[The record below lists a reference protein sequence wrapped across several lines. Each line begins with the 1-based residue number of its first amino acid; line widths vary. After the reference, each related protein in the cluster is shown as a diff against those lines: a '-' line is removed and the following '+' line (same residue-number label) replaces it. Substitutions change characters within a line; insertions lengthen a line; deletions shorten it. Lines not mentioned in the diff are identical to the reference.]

1 MELESVHDAYKKEL
15 ERVCERHQ
23 IELDE
28 NEQRHRNEIQRL
40 CAENSSEISNLKLN
54 LKSLFETELET
65 IKNNHERE
73 ICELKEQFERRLDEL
88 KDCDL
93 DTFTKRIEDDITKT
107 HAKHK
112 KIVSYLV
119 NEIYKLKKTII
130 SSSFDDVDRFSS
142 IDSFDPKLF
151 QNNLNGHDA
160 DIETSDYVLSQDSID
175 MQIKDLED
183 IVQER
188 DDLRSVATTLRHLS
202 KYLCSFLLTK
212 QEELNNSIVER
223 MNGMECGG
231 VLRGGGDRYV
241 IESTENCEKPIN
253 EIRSPRRVHFI
264 PNIEEIVSLIDE
276 HSVLADFTTEGT
288 SEEHNHLELNTCLK
302 KLNEEAAALSD
313 VINNEQNLL
322 CTNSDDI
329 CHKRFFDKEIEN
341 YKKELE
347 NQKSDY
353 KKLFMETSAIEQE
366 NISLKEQL
374 EKETSSVND
383 IKQDNDIDNENLILL
398 KKKAQELIK
407 NYDDWPNLQVLFDE
421 FSTEY
426 IKIIESIKNDKDDL
440 AQQLV
445 VADRRLKSSQKFI
458 KDQIAE
464 REVEREEF
472 DNKLETLKCQLKE
485 REREKESLDTEEI
498 RSHTEQVVT
507 EAEERYIKL
516 ENRYLRTEE
525 LLNTSK
531 LEVLSLKNI
540 ILNQET
546 RLESLIKNEISQKNS
561 INQLTNM
568 LEEEQNNQQD
578 MLTELNRLKNLLEEQ
593 IQSDCHEFADIEIV
607 INKIRLQLK
616 DVEKTIS
623 KRIKDL
629 DTFWV
634 TEECGSPM
642 SEDISVAERC
652 ELPSKISIEKNS
664 SPARIVA
671 TLDDVFIR
679 LQERLNRL
687 FKSEDAIFKHESD
700 QQNIVNKLNK
710 QIKSLESEVD
720 MLRTRLAEKSD
731 QLTTAKMKIDE
742 LRVLKNDNVHL
753 ATSQLQEKLQKVTI
767 ENKQC
772 SQVMEEQN
780 LEIKTLKDS
789 TKYFKNMLSAY
800 ETKLAEK
807 ENIDPNTINNLE
819 SKVVHL
825 AEENISLQIELASKI
840 SQIEALSTQVNSLQ
854 NKELNQNAGNKQNY
868 SVSKSIGTDMHIS
881 ENEQMRRVIPNESN
895 TLPSLQMSYHHQDVS
910 IREPSIIN
918 LSLPSQITKDN
929 TNIHSS
935 LSEDLKSALANTKL
949 ELEEKNALIKVMEK
963 DTERMDQQLK
973 ELKESIKILNLEK
986 IALEDHNHTLVENE
1000 TILTDKL
1007 NDALTNLEKKQ
1018 ETLAELETLGVK
1030 LRAEIQPLVYMK
1042 DILEKKISAIKD
1054 CNKIQLERIECL
1066 ENMNEELLNECDHF
1080 KKNQKD
1086 LEEIKSLQHDNWTLK
1101 NELLNTEKFKVEVA
1115 EKLEELKNEYDLLK
1129 SKNLA
1134 LLDDIENLKLDKY
1147 RLKNELEK
1155 NEELH
1160 ADELVGYQNL
1170 LAEEQN
1176 KKHQI
1181 NMELL
1186 KTIEELTS
1194 HASEQQ
1200 QLMSGI
1206 QENKELEMTCTFSD
1220 FGSENFTSNMSNQP
1234 KDNIKALEIDLEN
1247 ERKKNCGYQ
1256 ITIENKDAEIEHLNT
1271 IKKCQEVKIADYIHR
1286 IQVELDTNTKLE
1298 LTLAKLENHIK
1309 ELENKIEIFKAKELH
1324 QTNDNLVEKLEN
1336 DLVKVLDTNEML
1348 DKELTRIL
1356 NIKEET
1362 DQHLF
1367 EAYKKIAELET
1378 NKNEISLLLEQL
1390 ESKNQMIEAFKHQL
1404 DNAVVAMKDQQVRSD
1419 KDKRSLELKLLDL
1432 KKELKESKQK
1442 YQEIV
1447 NDLEIMKNYVIKK
1460 EKNTEGIQLISEKND
1475 NLVLQLDGAE
1485 KTATEWKKKY
1495 NELLNENCEIKHK
1508 FESLD
1513 AECSHLQNKITEL
1526 QNKLTLSD
1534 HYKNRLKIDIQDITI
1549 PADLELK
1556 HSKLILNLETENV
1569 SLTRKLTETR
1579 EKYNKCRAHLEDI
1592 KTMLTSQNLKNIV
1605 QENIE
1610 LCNTR
1615 DKLQNE
1621 VMELKCCNQDLNRK
1635 LLERK
1640 VENHWPVVGNQHVT
1654 RVEALYHSLVW
1665 QKMYLVKLARG
1676 KDKLLRFIIQEW
1688 PELDNSIVK
1697 TMMQRICA
1705 KRKMS
1710 KFKIVAISL
1719 IAIHRMRLIAV
1730 KHIQPKIDLTQSQL
1744 DLTHYN
1750 LPKKMPWIK
1759 C

>member
-15 ERVCERHQ
+15 ERVCEKHQ

-28 NEQRHRNEIQRL
+28 TEQRHRNEIQRL
-40 CAENSSEISNLKLN
+40 CAENSSEVSN
-54 LKSLFETELET
+54 LKSLFETELEK
-65 IKNNHERE
+65 IKNNHEHE
-73 ICELKEQFERRLDEL
+73 ICELKEQFERRLNDL

-93 DTFTKRIEDDITKT
+93 DTLTKRIEDDITKT
-107 HAKHK
+107 QAKHK

-151 QNNLNGHDA
+151 QNNLNGHDT

-188 DDLRSVATTLRHLS
+188 DDLRSVATTLRQLS

-231 VLRGGGDRYV
+231 VLNGSGDKYG
-241 IESTENCEKPIN
+241 IESTDSCEKTIDGT
-253 EIRSPRRVHFI
+253 RSPRRVHFV

-276 HSVLADFTTEGT
+276 NSVLADFTNTEGT
-288 SEEHNHLELNTCLK
+288 IEERNHLKLNTCLK

-313 VINNEQNLL
+313 VINDEQKLL
-322 CTNSDDI
+322 CINSDDI
-329 CHKRFFDKEIEN
+329 CHKTFFDKKIEF

-347 NQKSDY
+347 KQKSDF
-353 KKLFMETSAIEQE
+353 KKLFIKTSALEQE
-366 NISLKEQL
+366 NVSLKEQL
-374 EKETSSVND
+374 EKEISSVNE
-383 IKQDNDIDNENLILL
+383 KENYNNDIDNENIILL
-398 KKKAQELIK
+398 QKKAQELIK
-407 NYDDWPNLQVLFDE
+407 NYDDWPNLQILFDE

-426 IKIIESIKNDKDDL
+426 NKIIDNIKNDKDDL

-445 VADRRLKSSQKFI
+445 VADRRLKASQKFI

-472 DNKLETLKCQLKE
+472 DYKLETLKCQLKE
-485 REREKESLDTEEI
+485 RERESLDTEDL

-516 ENRYLRTEE
+516 ENRCLRTEE

-531 LEVLSLKNI
+531 LEIQSLKNI
-540 ILNQET
+540 ILNKET
-546 RLESLIKNEISQKNS
+546 RIENLIKNEISQKNS

-568 LEEEQNNQQD
+568 LEEEQNNQHD

-593 IQSDCHEFADIEIV
+593 IQSDYSEFADIEIV

-616 DVEKTIS
+616 DVEITIS

-652 ELPSKISIEKNS
+652 ELPNKISIEKNS

-710 QIKSLESEVD
+710 QIKSLESEID

-731 QLTTAKMKIDE
+731 QLTTSKMKIDE
-742 LRVLKNDNVHL
+742 LRILKNDNVHL
-753 ATSQLQEKLQKVTI
+753 ATSQLQEKLQKMTI

-772 SQVMEEQN
+772 SKVMEEQN
-780 LEIKTLKDS
+780 LEIKHLKDS
-789 TKYFKNMLSAY
+789 TKHFKNILSTY
-800 ETKLAEK
+800 ESKLAEK

-819 SKVVHL
+819 SKVVRL
-825 AEENISLQIELASKI
+825 AEENISLQIELANKI
-840 SQIEALSTQVNSLQ
+840 SQIETLSTQQNNLQ
-854 NKELNQNAGNKQNY
+854 HKELNKNIVNKQNH
-868 SVSKSIGTDMHIS
+868 SVSKSVGTDMHIS
-881 ENEQMRRVIPNESN
+881 ENEQMRRAIPNESN
-895 TLPSLQMSYHHQDVS
+895 TLPSLQMSYNHQDIS
-910 IREPSIIN
+910 IHEPSMLN
-918 LSLPSQITKDN
+918 LSLPSHITKDN

-935 LSEDLKSALANTKL
+935 ICEELKSTLANTKL
-949 ELEEKNALIKVMEK
+949 ELEEKNAIIKVMEK

-973 ELKESIKILNLEK
+973 ELKESIKMLDLEK
-986 IALEDHNHTLVENE
+986 NALKNHNHILVENE

-1007 NDALTNLEKKQ
+1007 NEALSNLDKKQ

-1066 ENMNEELLNECDHF
+1066 ENINDELSNECNHL

-1086 LEEIKSLQHDNWTLK
+1086 LEEIKSLQQDNWTLK
-1101 NELLNTEKFKVEVA
+1101 HELLNTEKFKVEVN
-1115 EKLEELKNEYDLLK
+1115 EKIEELKNEYDVLK

-1134 LLDDIENLKLDKY
+1134 LINDIENLKLDKH

-1160 ADELVGYQNL
+1160 ADELIGYQNL

-1176 KKHQI
+1176 KKHQV

-1194 HASEQQ
+1194 RASEQQ
-1200 QLMSGI
+1200 NLMSGI
-1206 QENKELEMTCTFSD
+1206 QENKELDVTCSFSD
-1220 FGSENFTSNMSNQP
+1220 FDSENFTTYLSNQP
-1234 KDNIKALEIDLEN
+1234 KDNIKTLEIDLEN
-1247 ERKKNCGYQ
+1247 QRKTTSEYQ
-1256 ITIENKDAEIEHLNT
+1256 INIQNKDAEIEHLNNL
-1271 IKKCQEVKIADYIHR
+1271 KKIQEVKIADYMHR
-1286 IQVELDTNTKLE
+1286 IQVELNKNTELE
-1298 LTLAKLENHIK
+1298 LNLTKYANHIK

-1324 QTNDNLVEKLEN
+1324 QANDNLVEKLEN

-1356 NIKEET
+1356 DIKEET
-1362 DQHLF
+1362 DQHLI
-1367 EAYKKIAELET
+1367 EVYKKIAELET
-1378 NKNEISLLLEQL
+1378 HKNQNSLLLEQL
-1390 ESKNQMIEAFKHQL
+1390 ESKNQIIEAFKLQL
-1404 DNAVVAMKDQQVRSD
+1404 DNAKSVIKDQQARAVED
-1419 KDKRSLELKLLDL
+1419 KQLFELKLLDL
-1432 KKELKESKQK
+1432 QKELKESKLK
-1442 YQEIV
+1442 YQEII
-1447 NDLEIMKNYVIKK
+1447 NDFEIMKNYVIEREKK
-1460 EKNTEGIQLISEKND
+1460 TQGLQLISKKSD
-1475 NLVLQLDGAE
+1475 NMELKLIGAE
-1485 KTATEWKKKY
+1485 KTAIEWQKKY
-1495 NELLNENCEIKHK
+1495 NELLNENCEIKNK

-1513 AECSHLQNKITEL
+1513 AECSHLRNKITEL

-1534 HYKNRLKIDIQDITI
+1534 HYKNRLKIDIQDITT

-1556 HSKLILNLETENV
+1556 YSKTILDLETENV

-1605 QENIE
+1605 QENLE

-1621 VMELKCCNQDLNRK
+1621 VKDLKCCNQDLNRK
-1635 LLERK
+1635 LLEK
-1640 VENHWPVVGNQHVT
+1640 KSENHWPVVGNQQIS

-1676 KDKLLRFIIQEW
+1676 KDKLLKFVIKEW
-1688 PELDNSIVK
+1688 PDLDNSIVK
-1697 TMMQRICA
+1697 TMMQRICN

-1719 IAIHRMRLIAV
+1719 IAIHRMRLIAT
-1730 KHIQPKIDLTQSQL
+1730 KHIQPRIDLTQPQL
-1744 DLTHYN
+1744 NLTHYN

>member
-15 ERVCERHQ
+15 ERVCEKHQ

-40 CAENSSEISNLKLN
+40 CTENSSEISNLKLT
-54 LKSLFETELET
+54 LKSLFETELEK
-65 IKNNHERE
+65 IKNNHENE
-73 ICELKEQFERRLDEL
+73 ICELKEQFERRLNDL

-93 DTFTKRIEDDITKT
+93 DTLTKRIEDDITKT

-130 SSSFDDVDRFSS
+130 SSSFEDVDRFSS

-188 DDLRSVATTLRHLS
+188 DDLRSIATTLRQLS

-212 QEELNNSIVER
+212 QEELNNSIVEC

-231 VLRGGGDRYV
+231 VLRGRGDGYG
-241 IESTENCEKPIN
+241 IESTDNCEKPVN

-276 HSVLADFTTEGT
+276 NSVLADFTTEGT

-302 KLNEEAAALSD
+302 KLNDEAAALSD
-313 VINNEQNLL
+313 VINNEQKLL
-322 CTNSDDI
+322 CINSDDM
-329 CHKRFFDKEIEN
+329 CHIRLFDKKIEY

-347 NQKSDY
+347 IQKSNY
-353 KKLFMETSAIEQE
+353 KKLFMETSALEQE
-366 NISLKEQL
+366 NVFLKEQL
-374 EKETSSVND
+374 EKESSSID
-383 IKQDNDIDNENLILL
+383 DKKQYNDIDNENLILL
-398 KKKAQELIK
+398 KEKAQEIIK
-407 NYDDWPNLQVLFDE
+407 NYDEWPNLQVLFDE
-421 FSTEY
+421 FSAEY
-426 IKIIESIKNDKDDL
+426 NKIIENIKNDKDDL

-445 VADRRLKSSQKFI
+445 VADSRLKSSQKFI

-464 REVEREEF
+464 REIEREEF

-485 REREKESLDTEEI
+485 RERESLDTEDL

-516 ENRYLRTEE
+516 ENRRLRTEE
-525 LLNTSK
+525 LLNTSQ

-540 ILNQET
+540 ILNHEI
-546 RLESLIKNEISQKNS
+546 RIENLIKNEISQKNS

-578 MLTELNRLKNLLEEQ
+578 MLTELNRLKNVLEEQ
-593 IQSDCHEFADIEIV
+593 IQCDCHEFGDIEIV

-652 ELPSKISIEKNS
+652 ELPNKISIEKNS

-700 QQNIVNKLNK
+700 QQNIVDKLNK

-753 ATSQLQEKLQKVTI
+753 ATSQLQEKLQKITT

-772 SQVMEEQN
+772 SQIMEEQN

-807 ENIDPNTINNLE
+807 ANIDPNTINNLE

-840 SQIEALSTQVNSLQ
+840 SQIEALSTQLNSLQ

-868 SVSKSIGTDMHIS
+868 SVSKIIGTDMHIS
-881 ENEQMRRVIPNESN
+881 ENEQMRRAIPNESN

-918 LSLPSQITKDN
+918 LSLPSQTTKDN

-935 LSEDLKSALANTKL
+935 ISEELKSALANTKL

-963 DTERMDQQLK
+963 DSECMDQQLK
-973 ELKESIKILNLEK
+973 ELKESIKMLSVEK
-986 IALEDHNHTLVENE
+986 IALENHNRTLVENE

-1007 NDALTNLEKKQ
+1007 NDALTNLDKKQ

-1042 DILEKKISAIKD
+1042 DILEKKISAFKD
-1054 CNKIQLERIECL
+1054 CNKVQSERIECL
-1066 ENMNEELLNECDHF
+1066 ENINSELLNECDYL

-1086 LEEIKSLQHDNWTLK
+1086 LEEIKSLQQDNWTLK

-1115 EKLEELKNEYDLLK
+1115 EKLEELKNEYDVLK

-1134 LLDDIENLKLDKY
+1134 LKDDIENLKLDKH

-1160 ADELVGYQNL
+1160 ADEIIGYQNL

-1194 HASEQQ
+1194 QASEQQ

-1206 QENKELEMTCTFSD
+1206 QENKELEVTCTFSD
-1220 FGSENFTSNMSNQP
+1220 FGSENFTSNLSNQP

-1247 ERKKNCGYQ
+1247 ERKKTTGYQ
-1256 ITIENKDAEIEHLNT
+1256 INIENKDAEIEHLNT
-1271 IKKCQEVKIADYIHR
+1271 IKKCQELKITDYMHR

-1298 LTLAKLENHIK
+1298 LTVAKLENHIK

-1324 QTNDNLVEKLEN
+1324 QINDNLVEKLEN

-1348 DKELTRIL
+1348 DKELNRIL
-1356 NIKEET
+1356 DIKEET
-1362 DQHLF
+1362 DQHLI
-1367 EAYKKIAELET
+1367 EAYKQIAELET
-1378 NKNEISLLLEQL
+1378 HKNQISLLLEQL
-1390 ESKNQMIEAFKHQL
+1390 ESKNQMIDTFKHQL
-1404 DNAVVAMKDQQVRSD
+1404 DNAAIVIKDQQARSD
-1419 KDKRSLELKLLDL
+1419 KDKRKLELKLLDL
-1432 KKELKESKQK
+1432 QKELKESKQK

-1447 NDLEIMKNYVIKK
+1447 NDFEIMKNYVIKK

-1475 NLVLQLDGAE
+1475 NLELQLDDAE
-1485 KTATEWKKKY
+1485 KTTTEWQKKY

-1513 AECSHLQNKITEL
+1513 AECRHLQNKITEL

-1534 HYKNRLKIDIQDITI
+1534 HYKNRLKIDIQDITT

-1556 HSKLILNLETENV
+1556 HSKLILNLEAENV

-1605 QENIE
+1605 QENVE

-1621 VMELKCCNQDLNRK
+1621 VMELKCCVQNLNKK
-1635 LLERK
+1635 LLEKK
-1640 VENHWPVVGNQHVT
+1640 VENHWPVVGNQHIT

-1688 PELDNSIVK
+1688 PDLDNSIVK

-1719 IAIHRMRLIAV
+1719 IAIHRMRLMAV

>member
-1 MELESVHDAYKKEL
+1 MELELVHDAYKKEL
-15 ERVCERHQ
+15 ERVCEKHQ

-40 CAENSSEISNLKLN
+40 CAENASEISNLKLT
-54 LKSLFETELET
+54 LKSLFETELVK
-65 IKNNHERE
+65 IKNNHEHE
-73 ICELKEQFERRLDEL
+73 ICELKEQFEKRLNDL

-93 DTFTKRIEDDITKT
+93 DTLTKRIEDDITKT

-130 SSSFDDVDRFSS
+130 NSSFDDVDRFSS

-188 DDLRSVATTLRHLS
+188 DDLRSVATTLRQLS

-223 MNGMECGG
+223 MNGMKCGG
-231 VLRGGGDRYV
+231 VLEGGGDRYG
-241 IESTENCEKPIN
+241 IESTDNCEKPVN
-253 EIRSPRRVHFI
+253 EMRSPRRVHFI

-288 SEEHNHLELNTCLK
+288 SEDHNHLELNSCLK
-302 KLNEEAAALSD
+302 KLNDEAAALSD
-313 VINNEQNLL
+313 VINNEQQFLSI
-322 CTNSDDI
+322 NSDDI
-329 CHKRFFDKEIEN
+329 CYIRYFDKKIEN

-347 NQKSDY
+347 KQRSEY
-353 KKLFMETSAIEQE
+353 KKLFMENSALEQE
-366 NISLKEQL
+366 NVSLKEQL
-374 EKETSSVND
+374 EKESSDVND
-383 IKQDNDIDNENLILL
+383 KKQYNDIDNENLILL

-407 NYDDWPNLQVLFDE
+407 NYNDWPNLQIIFDE
-421 FSTEY
+421 FSAEY
-426 IKIIESIKNDKDDL
+426 NKIIENIKNDKDDL
-440 AQQLV
+440 AQQLD

-472 DNKLETLKCQLKE
+472 DSKLETLKFQLKE
-485 REREKESLDTEEI
+485 KERESLDTEDL

-516 ENRYLRTEE
+516 ENRCLRTEE

-546 RLESLIKNEISQKNS
+546 RIENLIKNEISQKNS

-593 IQSDCHEFADIEIV
+593 IQNDGHEFADIEIV

-652 ELPSKISIEKNS
+652 ELPNKISIEKNS

-710 QIKSLESEVD
+710 QSLESEVD

-731 QLTTAKMKIDE
+731 QLITAKMKIDE

-753 ATSQLQEKLQKVTI
+753 ATSQLQEKLQKITI

-772 SQVMEEQN
+772 SQIMEEQN
-780 LEIKTLKDS
+780 HEIRTLKDS

-807 ENIDPNTINNLE
+807 ENIDPNTFNNLE

-825 AEENISLQIELASKI
+825 AEENISLQINLASKI
-840 SQIEALSTQVNSLQ
+840 SEIEALSNQLNSLQ
-854 NKELNQNAGNKQNY
+854 NTELTKNDGNTQNH

-881 ENEQMRRVIPNESN
+881 ENEQMRRAIPNESN
-895 TLPSLQMSYHHQDVS
+895 TLPSLQMSYHHQDIS
-910 IREPSIIN
+910 MREPSIIN

-935 LSEDLKSALANTKL
+935 ISEELKSALANTKL

-963 DTERMDQQLK
+963 DTELMDQQLK
-973 ELKESIKILNLEK
+973 ELKESIKTLTFEK
-986 IALEDHNHTLVENE
+986 NALENHNHTLIENE
-1000 TILTDKL
+1000 TLLTDKL
-1007 NDALTNLEKKQ
+1007 NDALTHLDKKQ
-1018 ETLAELETLGVK
+1018 ETLSELETLGVK

-1042 DILEKKISAIKD
+1042 DVLEKKISAFKD
-1054 CNKIQLERIECL
+1054 CNKIQSERIDCL
-1066 ENMNEELLNECDHF
+1066 ENINSELLNECDNL

-1086 LEEIKSLQHDNWTLK
+1086 LEEIKSIQQDNWTLK
-1101 NELLNTEKFKVEVA
+1101 NELLNNEKFKVEVN
-1115 EKLEELKNEYDLLK
+1115 EKLEKLKNENDVLK

-1134 LLDDIENLKLDKY
+1134 LIDDIENLKLDKY

-1186 KTIEELTS
+1186 KTIEELTIQ
-1194 HASEQQ
+1194 ASEQH

-1206 QENKELEMTCTFSD
+1206 QENKELEVTCTFSD
-1220 FGSENFTSNMSNQP
+1220 FSSENFTPNLSNQT
-1234 KDNIKALEIDLEN
+1234 KDRIKALEIDLEN
-1247 ERKKNCGYQ
+1247 ERKKTYGYK
-1256 ITIENKDAEIEHLNT
+1256 INIENKDAEIEQLNI
-1271 IKKCQEVKIADYIHR
+1271 IKRCQELKITDYMHR
-1286 IQVELDTNTKLE
+1286 IKVELETNTKLE
-1298 LTLAKLENHIK
+1298 LNLAKLENHIK
-1309 ELENKIEIFKAKELH
+1309 ELENKIEIFKAKDLC

-1356 NIKEET
+1356 DIKEET
-1362 DQHLF
+1362 DQHLI

-1378 NKNEISLLLEQL
+1378 QKNQISLLLEQL
-1390 ESKNQMIEAFKHQL
+1390 DSKNQMIETFKHQL
-1404 DNAVVAMKDQQVRSD
+1404 DNADIVIKDQQAKSD
-1419 KDKRSLELKLLDL
+1419 KDKRLLELKLLDL
-1432 KKELKESKQK
+1432 NKELKESKQK

-1447 NDLEIMKNYVIKK
+1447 NDFEIMKHYVTKK
-1460 EKNTEGIQLISEKND
+1460 KKKTEEISEKND
-1475 NLVLQLDGAE
+1475 NMESQLNMAE
-1485 KTATEWKKKY
+1485 KTATEWQKKY
-1495 NELLNENCEIKHK
+1495 NDLLNENCEIKLK
-1508 FESLD
+1508 FEILD
-1513 AECSHLQNKITEL
+1513 AECGHLQNKITEL
-1526 QNKLTLSD
+1526 QHKLTLSD
-1534 HYKNRLKIDIQDITI
+1534 HYKNRLMIDIQDITT

-1569 SLTRKLTETR
+1569 LITKKLTETR

-1592 KTMLTSQNLKNIV
+1592 KTMLTSQNLKNIAQANV
-1605 QENIE
+1605 E

-1621 VMELKCCNQDLNRK
+1621 VMELKCCVQDLNRK
-1635 LLERK
+1635 LLEKK
-1640 VENHWPVVGNQHVT
+1640 VENHWPVDGNQRIT

-1688 PELDNSIVK
+1688 PDLDNSIVK

-1719 IAIHRMRLIAV
+1719 IAINRMRLIAV
-1730 KHIQPKIDLTQSQL
+1730 KQVQPKIDLTQSQL
-1744 DLTHYN
+1744 NLTHYN

>member
-1 MELESVHDAYKKEL
+1 MELELVHDAYKKEL
-15 ERVCERHQ
+15 ERVCEKHQ

-40 CAENSSEISNLKLN
+40 CAENASEISNLKLT
-54 LKSLFETELET
+54 LKSLFETELVK
-65 IKNNHERE
+65 IKNNHEHE
-73 ICELKEQFERRLDEL
+73 ICELKEQFEKRLNDL

-93 DTFTKRIEDDITKT
+93 DTLTKRIEDDITKT

-130 SSSFDDVDRFSS
+130 NSSFDDVDRFSS

-188 DDLRSVATTLRHLS
+188 DDLRSVATTLRQLS

-223 MNGMECGG
+223 MNGMKCGG
-231 VLRGGGDRYV
+231 VLEGGGDRYG
-241 IESTENCEKPIN
+241 IESTDNCEKPVN
-253 EIRSPRRVHFI
+253 EMRSPRRVHFI

-288 SEEHNHLELNTCLK
+288 SEDHNHLELNSCLK
-302 KLNEEAAALSD
+302 KLNDEAAALSD
-313 VINNEQNLL
+313 VINNEQQFLSI
-322 CTNSDDI
+322 NSDDI
-329 CHKRFFDKEIEN
+329 CYIRYFDKKIEN

-347 NQKSDY
+347 KQRSEY
-353 KKLFMETSAIEQE
+353 KKLFMENSALEQE
-366 NISLKEQL
+366 NVSLKEQL
-374 EKETSSVND
+374 EKESSDVND
-383 IKQDNDIDNENLILL
+383 KKQYNDIDNENLILL

-407 NYDDWPNLQVLFDE
+407 NYNDWPNLQIIFDE
-421 FSTEY
+421 FSAEY
-426 IKIIESIKNDKDDL
+426 NKIIENIKNDKDDL
-440 AQQLV
+440 AQQLD

-472 DNKLETLKCQLKE
+472 DSKLETLKFQLKE
-485 REREKESLDTEEI
+485 KERESLDTEDL

-516 ENRYLRTEE
+516 ENRCLRTEE

-546 RLESLIKNEISQKNS
+546 RIENLIKNEISQKNS

-593 IQSDCHEFADIEIV
+593 IQNDGHEFADIEIV

-652 ELPSKISIEKNS
+652 ELPNKISIEKNS

-710 QIKSLESEVD
+710 QVKSLESEVD

-731 QLTTAKMKIDE
+731 QLITAKMKIDE

-753 ATSQLQEKLQKVTI
+753 ATSQLQEKLQKITI

-772 SQVMEEQN
+772 SQIMEEQN
-780 LEIKTLKDS
+780 HEIRTLKDS

-807 ENIDPNTINNLE
+807 ENIDPNTFNNLE

-825 AEENISLQIELASKI
+825 AEENISLQINLASKI
-840 SQIEALSTQVNSLQ
+840 SEIEALSNQLNSLQ
-854 NKELNQNAGNKQNY
+854 NTELTKNDGNTQNH

-881 ENEQMRRVIPNESN
+881 ENEQMRRAIPNESN
-895 TLPSLQMSYHHQDVS
+895 TLPSLQMSYHHQDIS
-910 IREPSIIN
+910 MREPSIIN

-935 LSEDLKSALANTKL
+935 ISEELKSALANTKL

-963 DTERMDQQLK
+963 DTELMDQQLK
-973 ELKESIKILNLEK
+973 ELKESIKTLTFEK
-986 IALEDHNHTLVENE
+986 NALENHNHTLIENE
-1000 TILTDKL
+1000 TLLTDKL
-1007 NDALTNLEKKQ
+1007 NDALTHLDKKQ
-1018 ETLAELETLGVK
+1018 ETLSELETLGVK

-1042 DILEKKISAIKD
+1042 DVLEKKISAFKD
-1054 CNKIQLERIECL
+1054 CNKIQSERIDCL
-1066 ENMNEELLNECDHF
+1066 ENINSELLNECDNL

-1086 LEEIKSLQHDNWTLK
+1086 LEEIKSIQQDNWTLK
-1101 NELLNTEKFKVEVA
+1101 NELLNNEKFKVEVN
-1115 EKLEELKNEYDLLK
+1115 EKLEKLKNENDVLK

-1134 LLDDIENLKLDKY
+1134 LIDDIENLKLDKY

-1186 KTIEELTS
+1186 KTIEELTIQ
-1194 HASEQQ
+1194 ASEQH

-1206 QENKELEMTCTFSD
+1206 QENKELEVTCTFSD
-1220 FGSENFTSNMSNQP
+1220 FSSENFTPNLSNQT
-1234 KDNIKALEIDLEN
+1234 KDRIKALEIDLEN
-1247 ERKKNCGYQ
+1247 ERKKTYGYK
-1256 ITIENKDAEIEHLNT
+1256 INIENKDAEIEQLNI
-1271 IKKCQEVKIADYIHR
+1271 IKRCQELKITDYMHR
-1286 IQVELDTNTKLE
+1286 IKVELETNTKLE
-1298 LTLAKLENHIK
+1298 LNLAKLENHIK
-1309 ELENKIEIFKAKELH
+1309 ELENKIEIFKAKDLC

-1356 NIKEET
+1356 DIKEET
-1362 DQHLF
+1362 DQHLI

-1378 NKNEISLLLEQL
+1378 QKNQISLLLEQL
-1390 ESKNQMIEAFKHQL
+1390 DSKNQMIETFKHQL
-1404 DNAVVAMKDQQVRSD
+1404 DNADIVIKDQQAKSD
-1419 KDKRSLELKLLDL
+1419 KDKRLLELKLLDL
-1432 KKELKESKQK
+1432 NKELKESKQK

-1447 NDLEIMKNYVIKK
+1447 NDFEIMKHYVTKK
-1460 EKNTEGIQLISEKND
+1460 KKKTEEISEKND
-1475 NLVLQLDGAE
+1475 NMESQLNMAE
-1485 KTATEWKKKY
+1485 KTATEWQKKY
-1495 NELLNENCEIKHK
+1495 NDLLNENCEIKLK
-1508 FESLD
+1508 FEILD
-1513 AECSHLQNKITEL
+1513 AECGHLQNKITEL
-1526 QNKLTLSD
+1526 QHKLTLSD
-1534 HYKNRLKIDIQDITI
+1534 HYKNRLMIDIQDITT

-1569 SLTRKLTETR
+1569 LITKKLTETR

-1592 KTMLTSQNLKNIV
+1592 KTMLTSQNLKNIAQANV
-1605 QENIE
+1605 E

-1621 VMELKCCNQDLNRK
+1621 VMELKCCVQDLNRK
-1635 LLERK
+1635 LLEKK
-1640 VENHWPVVGNQHVT
+1640 VENHWPVDGNQRIT

-1688 PELDNSIVK
+1688 PDLDNSIVK

-1719 IAIHRMRLIAV
+1719 IAINRMRLIAV
-1730 KHIQPKIDLTQSQL
+1730 KQVQPKIDLTQSQL
-1744 DLTHYN
+1744 NLTHYN

>member
-15 ERVCERHQ
+15 ERVCEKHQ

-40 CAENSSEISNLKLN
+40 CTENASEISNLKLT
-54 LKSLFETELET
+54 LKSLFETELVK
-65 IKNNHERE
+65 IKNNHEHE
-73 ICELKEQFERRLDEL
+73 ICELKEQFEKRLNDL

-93 DTFTKRIEDDITKT
+93 DTLTKRIEDDITKT

-188 DDLRSVATTLRHLS
+188 DDLRSVATTLRQLS

-231 VLRGGGDRYV
+231 VLKGGGDRYI
-241 IESTENCEKPIN
+241 IESSTDNCEKPVH
-253 EIRSPRRVHFI
+253 EMRSPRRVHFI

-302 KLNEEAAALSD
+302 KLNDEAAALSD
-313 VINNEQNLL
+313 VINNEQKLL
-322 CTNSDDI
+322 SINSDDI
-329 CHKRFFDKEIEN
+329 CHIRYFDNKIEY

-347 NQKSDY
+347 KQKSDY
-353 KKLFMETSAIEQE
+353 KKLFMENSALEQE
-366 NISLKEQL
+366 NVSLKEQL
-374 EKETSSVND
+374 EKESSSVND
-383 IKQDNDIDNENLILL
+383 KKQYNDIENENLISL

-407 NYDDWPNLQVLFDE
+407 NYDDWPNLQVIFDE
-421 FSTEY
+421 FSAEY
-426 IKIIESIKNDKDDL
+426 DKIIENIKNDKDDL

-445 VADRRLKSSQKFI
+445 VADRRLNSSQKFI

-464 REVEREEF
+464 REIEREEF
-472 DNKLETLKCQLKE
+472 DNKLETLKFQLKE
-485 REREKESLDTEEI
+485 RERESLDTEDL

-531 LEVLSLKNI
+531 LEVISLKNI

-546 RLESLIKNEISQKNS
+546 RIENLIKNENSQKNS

-593 IQSDCHEFADIEIV
+593 IQNDGHEFADIEIV

-652 ELPSKISIEKNS
+652 ELPNKISIEKNS

-731 QLTTAKMKIDE
+731 QLITAKMKIDE

-753 ATSQLQEKLQKVTI
+753 ATSQLQEKLQKMTI

-772 SQVMEEQN
+772 SQIMEEQN
-780 LEIKTLKDS
+780 HEIRTLKDS

-825 AEENISLQIELASKI
+825 AEENISLQIDLASKI
-840 SQIEALSTQVNSLQ
+840 SQIEALSKQLNSLQ
-854 NKELNQNAGNKQNY
+854 NKELNKNDGNSKNH
-868 SVSKSIGTDMHIS
+868 SVSKSIGMDMHLS
-881 ENEQMRRVIPNESN
+881 ENEQMRRAIPNESN

-910 IREPSIIN
+910 MREPSIIN

-935 LSEDLKSALANTKL
+935 ISEELKSELANTKL

-963 DTERMDQQLK
+963 DTELMDQQLK
-973 ELKESIKILNLEK
+973 ELKESIKRLTFEK
-986 IALEDHNHTLVENE
+986 NALEDHNHTLIENE

-1007 NDALTNLEKKQ
+1007 NDALTHLDKKQ

-1042 DILEKKISAIKD
+1042 DILEKKISAFKD
-1054 CNKIQLERIECL
+1054 CNKIQSERIECL
-1066 ENMNEELLNECDHF
+1066 ENINSELLNECDNL

-1086 LEEIKSLQHDNWTLK
+1086 LEEIKSLQQDNWTLK

-1115 EKLEELKNEYDLLK
+1115 EKLEELKNEYDVLK

-1194 HASEQQ
+1194 QASEQH

-1206 QENKELEMTCTFSD
+1206 QETKELEVTCTFSD
-1220 FGSENFTSNMSNQP
+1220 FGSENFTSNLSNQT
-1234 KDNIKALEIDLEN
+1234 KDKIKALEIDLEN
-1247 ERKKNCGYQ
+1247 ERKKTSGYQ
-1256 ITIENKDAEIEHLNT
+1256 IDIENKDAEIEQLNT
-1271 IKKCQEVKIADYIHR
+1271 IKRCQEIKMTDYMHR
-1286 IQVELDTNTKLE
+1286 IKVELETNTKLE

-1309 ELENKIEIFKAKELH
+1309 ELENKIEVFKSKELC

-1336 DLVKVLDTNEML
+1336 DLEKVLDTNEML

-1356 NIKEET
+1356 DIKEET
-1362 DQHLF
+1362 DQHLI

-1378 NKNEISLLLEQL
+1378 QKNQISLLLEQL
-1390 ESKNQMIEAFKHQL
+1390 ENKNKMIETFKHQL
-1404 DNAVVAMKDQQVRSD
+1404 DNADIAIKDQQARSD
-1419 KDKRSLELKLLDL
+1419 KDKRLLELKLLDL
-1432 KKELKESKQK
+1432 NKELKESKQK

-1447 NDLEIMKNYVIKK
+1447 NDFEIMKNYVIKK
-1460 EKNTEGIQLISEKND
+1460 KKNTEEISEKND
-1475 NLVLQLDGAE
+1475 NLESLLNEAE
-1485 KTATEWKKKY
+1485 KTATEWQKKY
-1495 NELLNENCEIKHK
+1495 NDLLNENCEIKLK
-1508 FESLD
+1508 FEILD
-1513 AECSHLQNKITEL
+1513 AECGHLQNKITEL
-1526 QNKLTLSD
+1526 QHKLTLSD
-1534 HYKNRLKIDIQDITI
+1534 HYKNRLMIDIQDITT

-1569 SLTRKLTETR
+1569 LITKKLTETR
-1579 EKYNKCRAHLEDI
+1579 EKYNKCRAHLEEI
-1592 KTMLTSQNLKNIV
+1592 KTMLTSQNLKNIA
-1605 QENIE
+1605 QENVE

-1621 VMELKCCNQDLNRK
+1621 VMELKCCVQDLNRK
-1635 LLERK
+1635 LLEKK
-1640 VENHWPVVGNQHVT
+1640 VENHWPVNGNQRIT

-1710 KFKIVAISL
+1710 KFKIAAISL

-1730 KHIQPKIDLTQSQL
+1730 KHEQPKIDLTQSQL
-1744 DLTHYN
+1744 ELTHYN

>member
-15 ERVCERHQ
+15 ERVCEKHQ

-28 NEQRHRNEIQRL
+28 NEQRHRDEIQRL
-40 CAENSSEISNLKLN
+40 CAENLSEISNLKLN
-54 LKSLFETELET
+54 LKSLFDTELEK
-65 IKNNHERE
+65 IKSNHEHE
-73 ICELKEQFERRLDEL
+73 ICELKEQFERRLNDL
-88 KDCDL
+88 KDCDI
-93 DTFTKRIEDDITKT
+93 DTLTKRIEDDITKT

-188 DDLRSVATTLRHLS
+188 DDLRSVATTLRQLS

-231 VLRGGGDRYV
+231 VLRGGGDLYG
-241 IESTENCEKPIN
+241 IKLTDDCEKSIN
-253 EIRSPRRVHFI
+253 EISPRRVHFI

-276 HSVLADFTTEGT
+276 HSVLADFTIEKTR
-288 SEEHNHLELNTCLK
+288 EERNHLELNTCLK
-302 KLNEEAAALSD
+302 KLNEEAAALCD
-313 VINNEQNLL
+313 VINNEQKLL
-322 CTNSDDI
+322 CANSDEI

-341 YKKELE
+341 YKKALE
-347 NQKSDY
+347 NQKADY
-353 KKLFMETSAIEQE
+353 KKLFMETSALEQE
-366 NISLKEQL
+366 NLSLKEQL
-374 EKETSSVND
+374 EKGSSSVND
-383 IKQDNDIDNENLILL
+383 IKQDNDIDNDNLILL

-407 NYDDWPNLQVLFDE
+407 NYNDWPNLQALFDE
-421 FSTEY
+421 FSAEY
-426 IKIIESIKNDKDDL
+426 IKIIENIKNDKDDL

-472 DNKLETLKCQLKE
+472 DSKLETLKCQLKE
-485 REREKESLDTEEI
+485 REKESLDTEDL

-516 ENRYLRTEE
+516 ENKHLRTEE

-546 RLESLIKNEISQKNS
+546 RLENLIKNEISQKNS
-561 INQLTNM
+561 ITQLTNM

-578 MLTELNRLKNLLEEQ
+578 MLTELNRLKNVLEEQ

-642 SEDISVAERC
+642 SEDISIAELC
-652 ELPSKISIEKNS
+652 ELPSKINIEKNS

-671 TLDDVFIR
+671 SLDDVFIR

-700 QQNIVNKLNK
+700 QQIIVNKINK
-710 QIKSLESEVD
+710 QIKSLEAEVD

-753 ATSQLQEKLQKVTI
+753 TTSQLQEKLQKVTM
-767 ENKQC
+767 ENKQY

-780 LEIKTLKDS
+780 HEIKTLKDS

-807 ENIDPNTINNLE
+807 ENIDPNTIYNLE

-825 AEENISLQIELASKI
+825 AEENISLQIELGNKI
-840 SQIEALSTQVNSLQ
+840 SQIEALSTQINSLQ
-854 NKELNQNAGNKQNY
+854 NKDLNQNAGNKENY

-910 IREPSIIN
+910 IHEPSIIN

-929 TNIHSS
+929 TNIHGSI
-935 LSEDLKSALANTKL
+935 SEDLKSALANTKL

-963 DTERMDQQLK
+963 DTEHMDQQLK
-973 ELKESIKILNLEK
+973 ELKESIKMLNLEK

-1007 NDALTNLEKKQ
+1007 NDALTHLDKKQ

-1042 DILEKKISAIKD
+1042 DILEKKILAIKD
-1054 CNKIQLERIECL
+1054 CNKIQSERIECL
-1066 ENMNEELLNECDHF
+1066 ENMNEELLNECDHL

-1086 LEEIKSLQHDNWTLK
+1086 LDEIKSLQQDNWTLK

-1134 LLDDIENLKLDKY
+1134 LIDDIENLKLDKY

-1155 NEELH
+1155 NKELH
-1160 ADELVGYQNL
+1160 ADELIGYQNL

-1186 KTIEELTS
+1186 KTIEELTIQ
-1194 HASEQQ
+1194 ASEQQ
-1200 QLMSGI
+1200 QLMSGV
-1206 QENKELEMTCTFSD
+1206 QENKESEVTCTFSD
-1220 FGSENFTSNMSNQP
+1220 FGSENFTSNTSNQP
-1234 KDNIKALEIDLEN
+1234 KDHIKALEIDLDN
-1247 ERKKNCGYQ
+1247 ERKKTSEYQ
-1256 ITIENKDAEIEHLNT
+1256 INIENKDAEIEHLNT
-1271 IKKCQEVKIADYIHR
+1271 IKKIQEVKINGYIQK

-1356 NIKEET
+1356 DIKEET
-1362 DQHLF
+1362 DQHLI
-1367 EAYKKIAELET
+1367 EAYKKITELET
-1378 NKNEISLLLEQL
+1378 NKNQISLLLEQL

-1404 DNAVVAMKDQQVRSD
+1404 DHAEIVMKDQQARSD

-1432 KKELKESKQK
+1432 QKELKESKQK

-1447 NDLEIMKNYVIKK
+1447 NNLEIMKNYVIKK
-1460 EKNTEGIQLISEKND
+1460 EKNSEGIQLISEKND

-1534 HYKNRLKIDIQDITI
+1534 HYKNRLKIDIQDITT
-1549 PADLELK
+1549 PVDLELK
-1556 HSKLILNLETENV
+1556 HSKLILNLETENI

-1605 QENIE
+1605 QENME

-1621 VMELKCCNQDLNRK
+1621 VMELKCCNQELNRK
-1635 LLERK
+1635 LLEKK
-1640 VENHWPVVGNQHVT
+1640 VENHWPVTGNQYIT
-1654 RVEALYHSLVW
+1654 RIEALYHSLIW

-1688 PELDNSIVK
+1688 PDLDNSIIK
-1697 TMMQRICA
+1697 TMMQKICA

-1719 IAIHRMRLIAV
+1719 IAIHRMRLIVV
-1730 KHIQPKIDLTQSQL
+1730 KHVQPKIDLTQSQL